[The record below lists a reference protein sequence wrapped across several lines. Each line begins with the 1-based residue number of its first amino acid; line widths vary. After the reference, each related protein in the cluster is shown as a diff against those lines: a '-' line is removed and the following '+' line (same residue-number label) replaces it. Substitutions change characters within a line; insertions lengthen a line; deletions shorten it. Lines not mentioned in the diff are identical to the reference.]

1 MNKEDI
7 SRWQELFLTTVTE
20 VGLKVLA
27 AVAFWVIGRWL
38 IGVAVGMVR
47 ASLERQKVDPTV
59 LRYVGSIVTV
69 TLNILLVIGILGYFG
84 IQTTTF
90 AALIAAAGVAIGMAW
105 SGLLAHFAA
114 GAFLVVLRPMK
125 VGDFVTVAGVTGT
138 VTELGLFTT
147 VINTP
152 DNVQTIIG
160 NNKVF
165 SDTIQN
171 LHAQPFPSRRSE
183 VPAFRRR
190 RSSGGDGSAAREDR
204 DNSERAGRAEGGCRD
219 SRLHAGRAGAGGAPI
234 LPQRQ
239 LLAGLFRHQ
248 PDDSR
253 SAGRGRFPG
262 ADAGAERDR
271 HAGRLIAGFS
281 QRKARICGLFSWS
294 TATGGT
300 QPRRR
305 QISVCIPRPSGQTK
319 VPGLAAVCS
328 VGRLANMDNPGN

>member
-7 SRWQELFLTTVTE
+7 SHWQDLIMTTATE
-20 VGLKVLA
+20 VGIKVLA

-171 LHAQPFPSRRSE
+171 FTHNP
-183 VPAFRRR
+183 FRRVDLKCQL
-190 RSSGGDGSAAREDR
+190 SGAADHQAAMVLLREKVATIPNVLPEPKVDVEILDFTLVGPVLAVR
-204 DNSERAGRAEGGCRD
+204 PYCHNDNYWQVYFDTNRMIREALGE
-219 SRLHAGRAGAGGAPI
+219 
-234 LPQRQ
+234 
-239 LLAGLFRHQ
+239 
-248 PDDSR
+248 
-253 SAGRGRFPG
+253 
-262 ADAGAERDR
+262 
-271 HAGRLIAGFS
+271 AGFPAPMPA
-281 QRKARICGLFSWS
+281 QNVIV
-294 TATGGT
+294 T
-300 QPRRR
+300 Q
-305 QISVCIPRPSGQTK
+305 
-319 VPGLAAVCS
+319 AA
-328 VGRLANMDNPGN
+328 

>member
-7 SRWQELFLTTVTE
+7 SRYQELLIATATE

-38 IGVAVGMVR
+38 IGVAVSMVR

-69 TLNILLVIGILGYFG
+69 TLNVLLVVGILGYFG

-125 VGDFVTVAGVTGT
+125 VGDFVTVGGVTGT

-171 LHAQPFPSRRSE
+171 YTHNP
-183 VPAFRRR
+183 FRRVDLKCQL
-190 RSSGGDGSAAREDR
+190 SGAADHQAAMALLREKIATIPNVLAEPKVDVEILDFTLVGPVLAVR
-204 DNSERAGRAEGGCRD
+204 PYCHNDNYWQVYFDTNKMIREALGE
-219 SRLHAGRAGAGGAPI
+219 
-234 LPQRQ
+234 
-239 LLAGLFRHQ
+239 
-248 PDDSR
+248 
-253 SAGRGRFPG
+253 
-262 ADAGAERDR
+262 
-271 HAGRLIAGFS
+271 AGFPAPMPA
-281 QRKARICGLFSWS
+281 QNVIV
-294 TATGGT
+294 T
-300 QPRRR
+300 Q
-305 QISVCIPRPSGQTK
+305 
-319 VPGLAAVCS
+319 AA
-328 VGRLANMDNPGN
+328 